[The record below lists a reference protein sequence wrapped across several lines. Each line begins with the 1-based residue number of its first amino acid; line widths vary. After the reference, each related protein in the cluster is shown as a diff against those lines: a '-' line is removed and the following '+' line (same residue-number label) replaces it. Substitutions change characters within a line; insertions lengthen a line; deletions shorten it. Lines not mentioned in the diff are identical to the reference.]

1 MTRVLGQLRRLWP
14 TRLAGQLIALLLLAL
29 ILAQAISFWIFLDER
44 RVAVQSANRLQ
55 ILSRTASIIRLLEDT
70 PNALHEQ
77 ILRTASTPLLRFWL
91 AQDSAVDPADA
102 ENRDNRL
109 QQVLAGHLAGVGV
122 DEVLVDWRDEDGG
135 WGDWWRSAKPER
147 SLIRPVG
154 DADARARDDDDR
166 EREVGRDDD
175 DERRWRGEHRWRHP
189 RLPPNLVVS
198 ARLADGQWL
207 NVGTRLPPPSSDWAM
222 PGLVSMGVMAVALS
236 VIVILMVR
244 RMTRPMAQLAAAAE
258 RLGRGEAVPPVPER
272 GPADIKETTR
282 AFNRMHGRLQRFVQD
297 RTRMLA
303 AISHDLRTPI
313 TSLRLRAE
321 FIEDEEI
328 RTKILET
335 LDDMQRMAEATLA
348 FAREEAAQED
358 TRLVDLAALV
368 DSVCADLADMGQDV
382 TFAGAPRAPY
392 LGRSSSLKRALR
404 NLIENAVIYGKRAR
418 VALESTGDE
427 RRIVIDDD
435 GPGIADADFELVFAP
450 FVRLEESRNPETGG
464 VGLGMAISRSIVRG
478 HGGDITL
485 ENRPAERGIAGLR
498 VVIRLPQGEGAS

>member
-1 MTRVLGQLRRLWP
+1 MTRAWARLRRLWP

-29 ILAQAISFWIFLDER
+29 ILAQAISLWIFLDER
-44 RVAVQSANRLQ
+44 RLAVQSANRLQ

-70 PNALHEQ
+70 PEALHEQ

-91 AQDSAVDPADA
+91 ADASAVDPADA

-122 DEVLVDWRDEDGG
+122 EEVLVDWRDDDGG
-135 WGDWWRSAKPER
+135 WGDWWRGRRPGGA
-147 SLIRPVG
+147 LIRPVG
-154 DADARARDDDDR
+154 GADARAGHDAHEHVEDGDHQWPRDR
-166 EREVGRDDD
+166 
-175 DERRWRGEHRWRHP
+175 RWRHP

-198 ARLADGQWL
+198 AQLDDGRWL
-207 NVGTRLPPPSSDWAM
+207 NVGTRLPPPNSDWAM
-222 PGLVSMGVMAVALS
+222 PGLVSMGVMAVSLS
-236 VIVILMVR
+236 VIVIFMVR
-244 RMTRPMAQLAAAAE
+244 RLTRPMAELAAAAE

-272 GPADIKETTR
+272 GPADVRETTR
-282 AFNRMHGRLQRFVQD
+282 AFNRMHARLQRFVQD

-328 RTKILET
+328 RGKILET

-358 TRLVDLAALV
+358 TRAVDLAALI

-382 TFAGAPRAPY
+382 TFAGAPRSHY
-392 LGRSSSLKRALR
+392 LGRTSSLKRALR
-404 NLIENAVIYGKRAR
+404 NLIENAVTYGHRAR
-418 VALESTGDE
+418 VALEAGDHE
-427 RRIVIDDD
+427 WRIVIDDD
-435 GPGIADADFELVFAP
+435 GPGIAEPDFERVFAP

-485 ENRPAERGIAGLR
+485 LNRPAAHGTAGLR
-498 VVIRLPQGEGAS
+498 VTIRLPSDEGAS